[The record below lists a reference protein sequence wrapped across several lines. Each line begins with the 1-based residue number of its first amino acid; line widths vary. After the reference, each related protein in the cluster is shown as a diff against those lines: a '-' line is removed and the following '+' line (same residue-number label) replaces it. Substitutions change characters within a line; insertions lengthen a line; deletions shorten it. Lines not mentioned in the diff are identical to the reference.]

1 MILCNIAPARV
12 WGGKGRENY
21 PRVQP
26 ELIFKAMGV
35 EPDIM
40 FAGQLESKSAGQET
54 PELFN
59 VSIFFIYSVV
69 CLCFQITVEM

>member
-1 MILCNIAPARV
+1 
-12 WGGKGRENY
+12 
-21 PRVQP
+21 
-26 ELIFKAMGV
+26 MGI

-59 VSIFFIYSVV
+59 VCIFFIYSVV
-69 CLCFQITVEM
+69 CLCFQIIVEM